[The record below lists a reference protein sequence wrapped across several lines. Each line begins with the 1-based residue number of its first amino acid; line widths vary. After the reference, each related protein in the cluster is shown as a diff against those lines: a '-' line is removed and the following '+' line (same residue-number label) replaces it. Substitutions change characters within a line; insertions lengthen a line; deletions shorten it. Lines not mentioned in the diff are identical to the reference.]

1 MAVTIRSSGMR
12 AIIVDDEP
20 LSRMRM
26 RQLLRSEPDVQIVT
40 ECATGA
46 EAIEATQRLR
56 PDVLFL
62 DVQMPEIDGFG
73 VLAAITDAAPLVVFV
88 TAFDEYAVRAFDV
101 LALDYVLKPV
111 AAERLAA
118 ACDRARDA
126 LLRRDTPEQR
136 DERLLALLAQLR
148 TDGRV
153 PDAGLKRLFVRTN
166 GSVVVLNAA
175 DVTWI
180 EAAGNYIRVHASS
193 SYTVRGRLT
202 DMETMLDPN
211 TFARIHRST
220 IVNLDHVSELQPWFS
235 GEMLVIMRD
244 GAKLKLSRTY
254 RHEFETRHRIFS

>member
-1 MAVTIRSSGMR
+1 MR

-20 LSRMRM
+20 LSRMRL
-26 RQLLRSEPDVQIVT
+26 RQLLRAEPGVQIVA

-46 EAIEATQRLR
+46 EAIEATRRLK

-73 VLAAITDAAPLVVFV
+73 VLDALTDDAPLVVFV

-118 ACDRARDA
+118 ACERARDA
-126 LLRRDTPEQR
+126 LLRNGSPEQR
-136 DERLLALLAQLR
+136 DERLLALLSQLR

-175 DVTWI
+175 DVSWI
-180 EAAGNYIRVHASS
+180 EAAGNYIKVHASS
-193 SYTVRGRLT
+193 NTYTVRGRLT
-202 DMETMLDPN
+202 DMETVLDPN

-220 IVNLDHVSELQPWFS
+220 IVNLDHVNELQPWVA
-235 GEMLVIMRD
+235 GEMLVLMRD

>member
-1 MAVTIRSSGMR
+1 MR

-20 LSRMRM
+20 LSRMRL
-26 RQLLRSEPDVQIVT
+26 RQLLRAEPGVQIVA

-46 EAIEATQRLR
+46 EAIEATRRLK

-73 VLAAITDAAPLVVFV
+73 VLAALADDAPLVVFV

-118 ACDRARDA
+118 ACERARAA
-126 LLRRDTPEQR
+126 LLRHGSPEQR
-136 DERLLALLAQLR
+136 DERLLALLSQLR
-148 TDGRV
+148 ADGRV
-153 PDAGLKRLFVRTN
+153 PDTGLKRLFVRTN

-175 DVTWI
+175 DVSWI
-180 EAAGNYIRVHASS
+180 EAAGNYIKVHASS
-193 SYTVRGRLT
+193 STYTVRGRLT
-202 DMETMLDPN
+202 DMETVLDPN

-220 IVNLDHVSELQPWFS
+220 IVNLDHVNELQPWFS
-235 GEMLVIMRD
+235 GEMLVLMRD